1 MSIKEF
7 CKTYCGNNVL
17 KYKQATI
24 DIMEHIEET
33 LDNGELRSF
42 PTRVGACHYTVS
54 CALEVY
60 DKELPDYAFLQ
71 KVEQEIKNL
80 SVK

>member
-1 MSIKEF
+1 MRIREF

-24 DIMEHIEET
+24 DLMEKIEER
-33 LDNGELRSF
+33 LENGGLGDF
-42 PTRVGACHYTVS
+42 PTRVGACHYDVS

-60 DKELPDYAFLQ
+60 NKELPDYDFLQ
-71 KVEQEIKNL
+71 TVEKEIKHL
-80 SVK
+80 SAK

>member
-1 MSIKEF
+1 MSIREF

-33 LDNGELRSF
+33 LNNDELGYFS
-42 PTRVGACHYTVS
+42 TRVGACHYTVS

-60 DKELPDYAFLQ
+60 NKELPDYDFLQ
-71 KVEQEIKNL
+71 IVEKEIKHL
-80 SVK
+80 SAK